1 MSTRCD
7 ELKVQKSVY
16 TSNQITPLL
25 FDLICMLSDIKR
37 TETVDSI
44 FLNEANEKLEIY
56 VFYQEENFDIED
68 KIMKIF
74 TNWEEEYKYF
84 PELFIYPLDMISDKK
99 YSLPQSAMEF

>member
-44 FLNEANEKLEIY
+44 FLNEAMKNLKFMFFIKK
-56 VFYQEENFDIED
+56 
-68 KIMKIF
+68 KILTLKI
-74 TNWEEEYKYF
+74 K
-84 PELFIYPLDMISDKK
+84 
-99 YSLPQSAMEF
+99 